1 MCNKNK
7 ILACWHMSIYQN
19 YRYNRS
25 IIWLF
30 CILVFPLPPVISG
43 FDGVYDENGTVHVAC
58 TSSGSRPT
66 ANMMWMLNGT
76 TVPDFEVLV
85 TPEKNGTF
93 TVTSY
98 FRGKLSRAMNGSLLI
113 CSVTNSV
120 MTQAN
125 LNMLRTNVTLL
136 VSCKFFF
143 IIYNVLLVCL
153 CIFNCKVII

>member
-19 YRYNRS
+19 YRCNRAV
-25 IIWLF
+25 IWLF
-30 CILVFPLPPVISG
+30 RILVFPLPPVISG
-43 FDGVYDENGTVHVAC
+43 FDGVYDENRTVHVAC

-66 ANMMWMLNGT
+66 ANMMWILNGT

-85 TPEKNGTF
+85 MPEKNETF

-120 MTQAN
+120 MAQAN

-136 VSCKFFF
+136 VSCKFIFLNLF
-143 IIYNVLLVCL
+143 IMC
-153 CIFNCKVII
+153 C